1 MSAMIEPVTTAAE
14 SGDPASAAESG
25 DMASAAGSGN
35 MAPAAGTGDMKRV
48 EEFKAEIA
56 EMRLRDPATGRDR
69 QLLRLGV
76 VLLVLGVVL
85 TVAAYFMSH
94 GTTNPLS
101 QRDAI
106 ILALA
111 GVAVSV
117 AGGALFL
124 RYSLATFLR
133 FWLARLI
140 YEQQTQTD
148 RIVRQTDAAPR

>member
-1 MSAMIEPVTTAAE
+1 MSAMIESMTPAAE
-14 SGDPASAAESG
+14 TPV
-25 DMASAAGSGN
+25 AGS
-35 MAPAAGTGDMKRV
+35 GDMKRV

-76 VLLVLGVVL
+76 VLLVVGVVL
-85 TVAAYFMSH
+85 AVVAYFMSH

-111 GVAVSV
+111 GVTVSI
-117 AGGALFL
+117 AGGALFP

-148 RIVRQTDAAPR
+148 RIVGQTDAAPR

>member
-1 MSAMIEPVTTAAE
+1 MSAMIESMTPAAE
-14 SGDPASAAESG
+14 TPV
-25 DMASAAGSGN
+25 AGS
-35 MAPAAGTGDMKRV
+35 GDMKRV

-76 VLLVLGVVL
+76 VLLVVGVVL
-85 TVAAYFMSH
+85 AVVAYFMSH

-117 AGGALFL
+117 VGGTLFL

-140 YEQQTQTD
+140 YEQQAQTD
-148 RIVRQTDAAPR
+148 RIVGQPDAAPR

>member
-1 MSAMIEPVTTAAE
+1 MIESMTQ
-14 SGDPASAAESG
+14 
-25 DMASAAGSGN
+25 
-35 MAPAAGTGDMKRV
+35 AAGTGDTPRV

-124 RYSLATFLR
+124 RY
-133 FWLARLI
+133 RLP
-140 YEQQTQTD
+140 
-148 RIVRQTDAAPR
+148 AG

>member
-1 MSAMIEPVTTAAE
+1 MSAMIESMTPAAE
-14 SGDPASAAESG
+14 TP
-25 DMASAAGSGN
+25 AAGSG
-35 MAPAAGTGDMKRV
+35 DSKRV

-56 EMRLRDPATGRDR
+56 DMRLRDPATGRDR

-76 VLLVLGVVL
+76 VLLAVGVVL
-85 TVAAYFMSH
+85 TVVAYFMSH
-94 GTTNPLS
+94 GTTNALA

-111 GVAVSV
+111 GVAVSI

-148 RIVRQTDAAPR
+148 RIVGQTDAAPR

>member
-1 MSAMIEPVTTAAE
+1 MIESMTPAAE
-14 SGDPASAAESG
+14 TPV
-25 DMASAAGSGN
+25 AGS
-35 MAPAAGTGDMKRV
+35 GDMKRV

-76 VLLVLGVVL
+76 VLLVVGVVL
-85 TVAAYFMSH
+85 AVVAYFMSH

-111 GVAVSV
+111 GVTVSI

-148 RIVRQTDAAPR
+148 RIVGQTDATPR

>member
-1 MSAMIEPVTTAAE
+1 
-14 SGDPASAAESG
+14 
-25 DMASAAGSGN
+25 MASAAR
-35 MAPAAGTGDMKRV
+35 AGTWPGAARCSGS
-48 EEFKAEIA
+48 
-56 EMRLRDPATGRDR
+56 RSSSRRSATCACATRPPRRDR

-76 VLLVLGVVL
+76 VLLGVGIAL
-85 TVAAYFMSH
+85 TIIAYFMSH

-101 QRDAI
+101 QHDAI

-111 GVAVSV
+111 GVTVSI

-140 YEQQTQTD
+140 YEQQAQTD
-148 RIVRQTDAAPR
+148 RIVGQTDAAPRKAGRSPPPCTTRLAPLT

>member
-1 MSAMIEPVTTAAE
+1 MIESMTTSKAE
-14 SGDPASAAESG
+14 P
-25 DMASAAGSGN
+25 
-35 MAPAAGTGDMKRV
+35 PAAGNGDMKRV

-56 EMRLRDPATGRDR
+56 DMRLRDPATARDR
-69 QLLRLGV
+69 QLLRLGA
-76 VLLVLGVVL
+76 VLLVVGVVL
-85 TVAAYFMSH
+85 TVIAYFMSH

-111 GVAVSV
+111 GVAVSIV
-117 AGGALFL
+117 GGALFL
-124 RYSLATFLR
+124 RYSLANFLR

-148 RIVRQTDAAPR
+148 RVVGQTDAAPR